1 MVLGWDSRSNPFQE
15 GEKDMNQDQG
25 ISILQG
31 PITRTRFKK
40 LQCALINY
48 IQVMVSSLKEILED
62 VVVIP
67 YMLCKIEL
75 QDRDALNAS

>member
-1 MVLGWDSRSNPFQE
+1 MNHDQE
-15 GEKDMNQDQG
+15 

-31 PITRTRFKK
+31 PITRTRSKK
-40 LQCALINY
+40 LQRTLINY

-67 YMLCKIEL
+67 YLLCKIEL